1 MNPYVYIKKEI
12 ILGNLKEG
20 DIFNEADV
28 SSALNISRT
37 PVREAVLK
45 LKEEGYLTIIPRKGT
60 IVSKISYK
68 DIKELYDYRLIVEG
82 ESIKKVALVYDLEL
96 ARSWKE
102 YFLNVINN
110 GGIDLESNLVK
121 PNYLGFIDSD
131 YSFHI
136 SLAESLNNKYI
147 LREITSFMD
156 ISMRIRYLSNSIDN
170 KRKIEALKEHIEIL
184 DAIIKRNDDLARDK
198 MINHLSNSIK
208 RYNF

>member
-82 ESIKKVALVYDLEL
+82 ESIKKVALVYDLDL

-102 YFLNVINN
+102 YFLNLINN

>member
-102 YFLNVINN
+102 YFLNLINN

>member
-110 GGIDLESNLVK
+110 GGIDLENDLVK

-184 DAIIKRNDDLARDK
+184 DAIIKRNDDLARGK